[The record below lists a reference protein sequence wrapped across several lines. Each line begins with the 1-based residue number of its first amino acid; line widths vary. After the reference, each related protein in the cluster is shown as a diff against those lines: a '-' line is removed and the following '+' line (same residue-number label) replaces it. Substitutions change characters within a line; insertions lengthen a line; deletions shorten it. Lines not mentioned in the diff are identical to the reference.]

1 MQKTDDFWRCVY
13 TDSIDTISQEYK
25 FQLYIG
31 GEEGISAKDLAIQL
45 SNLNDLI
52 TIASGSDCNC
62 DLKVVS
68 AKTGSFVIDFFAIAH
83 VLQTFDANVG
93 INMIKTTLETVG
105 EWFKIKSH
113 LHQNPPK
120 SIEERADGVHIESE
134 NGNVYVTD
142 YRGAIFFEN
151 SIVRNSM
158 INIGNSLS
166 NSNRNCFSISGEDG
180 KEFVKL
186 DKDQF
191 EDISAPNDHIVE
203 DCFYTSE
210 QRMRLIVI
218 KPVLKGN
225 SRWTFKTS
233 ENKTIEARIEDELW
247 KDNFD
252 EGNIKLFA
260 GIGLEA
266 LVALQYKKDEYG
278 KPIDDTTKYSI
289 KKVYSTFGED
299 NKQETLPE

>member
-1 MQKTDDFWRCVY
+1 MIFWRCVY
-13 TDSIDTISQEYK
+13 TDSIDTILQEYK

-52 TIASGSDCNC
+52 TIASGSNCDCN
-62 DLKVVS
+62 LKVVS
-68 AKTGSFVIDFFAIAH
+68 AKTGSFVIDFFAIAQ

-142 YRGAIFFEN
+142 NRGAIFFEN
-151 SIVRNSM
+151 SIVRNSV

-233 ENKTIEARIEDELW
+233 ENKTIEARIEDEPW

-252 EGNIKLFA
+252 EGNVKLFA

>member
-1 MQKTDDFWRCVY
+1 M
-13 TDSIDTISQEYK
+13 
-25 FQLYIG
+25 
-31 GEEGISAKDLAIQL
+31 
-45 SNLNDLI
+45 NDLI
-52 TIASGSDCNC
+52 TIASGSNCDCN
-62 DLKVVS
+62 LKVVS
-68 AKTGSFVIDFFAIAH
+68 AKTGSFVIDFFAIAQ

-260 GIGLEA
+260 GIGLEV
-266 LVALQYKKDEYG
+266 LVALQYKKDKYG
-278 KPIDDTTKYSI
+278 KPIEDTTKYSI

-299 NKQETLPE
+299 NKQETLSE

>member
-52 TIASGSDCNC
+52 TIASGSNCDCN
-62 DLKVVS
+62 LKVVS
-68 AKTGSFVIDFFAIAH
+68 AKTGSFVIDFFAIAQ

-233 ENKTIEARIEDELW
+233 ENKTIEARIEDEPW

-260 GIGLEA
+260 GIGLEV
-266 LVALQYKKDEYG
+266 LVALQYKKDKYG
-278 KPIDDTTKYSI
+278 KPIEDTTKYSI

-299 NKQETLPE
+299 NKQETLSE

>member
-68 AKTGSFVIDFFAIAH
+68 AKTGSFVIDFFAIAQ

-260 GIGLEA
+260 GIGLEV
-266 LVALQYKKDEYG
+266 LVALQYKKDKYG
-278 KPIDDTTKYSI
+278 KPIEDTTKYSI

-299 NKQETLPE
+299 NKQETLSE

>member
-1 MQKTDDFWRCVY
+1 M
-13 TDSIDTISQEYK
+13 QEYK

-52 TIASGSDCNC
+52 TIASGSNCYCN
-62 DLKVVS
+62 LKVVS
-68 AKTGSFVIDFFAIAH
+68 AKTGSFVIDFFAIAQ

-186 DKDQF
+186 DKEQF

-233 ENKTIEARIEDELW
+233 ENKTIEARIEDETW
-247 KDNFD
+247 KDDFD

-260 GIGLEA
+260 GIGLEV
-266 LVALQYKKDEYG
+266 LVALQYKKDKYG
-278 KPIDDTTKYSI
+278 KPIEDTTKYSI

-299 NKQETLPE
+299 NKQETLSE

>member
-1 MQKTDDFWRCVY
+1 L
-13 TDSIDTISQEYK
+13 QEYK

-52 TIASGSDCNC
+52 TIASGSNCYCN
-62 DLKVVS
+62 LKVVS
-68 AKTGSFVIDFFAIAH
+68 AKTGSFVIDFFAIAQ

-166 NSNRNCFSISGEDG
+166 NSNSNRNCFSISGEDG

-186 DKDQF
+186 DKEQF

-233 ENKTIEARIEDELW
+233 ENKTIEARIEDETW
-247 KDNFD
+247 KDDFD

-260 GIGLEA
+260 GIGLEV
-266 LVALQYKKDEYG
+266 LVALQYKKDKYG
-278 KPIDDTTKYSI
+278 KPIEDTTKYSI

-299 NKQETLPE
+299 NKQETLSE

>member
-1 MQKTDDFWRCVY
+1 M
-13 TDSIDTISQEYK
+13 QEYK

-52 TIASGSDCNC
+52 TIASGSNCYCN
-62 DLKVVS
+62 LKVVS
-68 AKTGSFVIDFFAIAH
+68 AKTGSFVIDFFAIAQ

-142 YRGAIFFEN
+142 NRGAIFFEN
-151 SIVRNSM
+151 SIVRNSV

-233 ENKTIEARIEDELW
+233 ENKTIEARIEDEPW

-252 EGNIKLFA
+252 EGNVILFA

>member
-1 MQKTDDFWRCVY
+1 M
-13 TDSIDTISQEYK
+13 
-25 FQLYIG
+25 
-31 GEEGISAKDLAIQL
+31 
-45 SNLNDLI
+45 NDLI

-68 AKTGSFVIDFFAIAH
+68 AKTGSFITELLATAPA
-83 VLQTFDANVG
+83 LQTFDAVAGGVNV
-93 INMIKTTLETVG
+93 IKTTLETVG

-113 LHQNPPK
+113 LRQKPAE
-120 SIEERADGVHIESE
+120 SIEQKGDVVSIK
-134 NGNVYVTD
+134 NVDGNVYQTNNQ
-142 YRGAIFFEN
+142 GAEIL
-151 SIVRNSM
+151 RNANISHCV
-158 INIGNSLS
+158 INIGNLLS

-186 DKDQF
+186 DKEQF

-233 ENKTIEARIEDELW
+233 ENKTIEARIEDEPW

-252 EGNIKLFA
+252 EGNVKLFA

-266 LVALQYKKDEYG
+266 LVALQYKKDEHG
-278 KPIDDTTKYSI
+278 KPIEDTTKYSI

>member
-1 MQKTDDFWRCVY
+1 MIFWRCVY
-13 TDSIDTISQEYK
+13 TDSIDTILQEYK

-68 AKTGSFVIDFFAIAH
+68 AKTGSFITELFAIAPA
-83 VLQTFDANVG
+83 LQTFDAVAGGVNV
-93 INMIKTTLETVG
+93 IKTTLETVG

-113 LHQNPPK
+113 LRQKPPK
-120 SIEERADGVHIESE
+120 SIEREGNIVSIKNVD
-134 NGNVYVTD
+134 GNVYQTNNQ
-142 YRGAIFFEN
+142 GAEIL
-151 SIVRNSM
+151 RNANISHCI

-186 DKDQF
+186 DKEQF

-233 ENKTIEARIEDELW
+233 ENKTIEARIEDEPW

>member
-1 MQKTDDFWRCVY
+1 M
-13 TDSIDTISQEYK
+13 QEYK

-52 TIASGSDCNC
+52 TIASGSNCYCN
-62 DLKVVS
+62 LKVVS
-68 AKTGSFVIDFFAIAH
+68 AKTGSFVIDFFAIAQ

-166 NSNRNCFSISGEDG
+166 NSNSNRNCFSISGEDG

-186 DKDQF
+186 DKEQF

-233 ENKTIEARIEDELW
+233 ENKTIEARIEDETW
-247 KDNFD
+247 KDDFD

-260 GIGLEA
+260 GIGLEV
-266 LVALQYKKDEYG
+266 LVALQYKKDKYG
-278 KPIDDTTKYSI
+278 KPIEDTTKYSI

-299 NKQETLPE
+299 NKQETLSE

>member
-1 MQKTDDFWRCVY
+1 MIFWRCVY
-13 TDSIDTISQEYK
+13 TDSIDTILQEYK

-52 TIASGSDCNC
+52 TIASGSNCDCN
-62 DLKVVS
+62 LKVVS
-68 AKTGSFVIDFFAIAH
+68 AKTGSFVIDFFAIAQ

-142 YRGAIFFEN
+142 NRGAIFFEN
-151 SIVRNSM
+151 SIVRNSV

-233 ENKTIEARIEDELW
+233 ENKTIEARIEDEPW

-252 EGNIKLFA
+252 EGNVKLFA

-278 KPIDDTTKYSI
+278 KLRGVK
-289 KKVYSTFGED
+289 
-299 NKQETLPE
+299 

>member
-1 MQKTDDFWRCVY
+1 MIFWRCVY
-13 TDSIDTISQEYK
+13 TDSIDTILQEYK

-52 TIASGSDCNC
+52 TIASGSNCDCN
-62 DLKVVS
+62 LKVVS
-68 AKTGSFVIDFFAIAH
+68 AKTGSFVIDFFAIAQ

-142 YRGAIFFEN
+142 NRGAIFFEN
-151 SIVRNSM
+151 SIVRNSV

-233 ENKTIEARIEDELW
+233 ENKTIEARIEDEPW

-252 EGNIKLFA
+252 EGNVKLFA

-289 KKVYSTFGED
+289 KKVY
-299 NKQETLPE
+299 

>member
-1 MQKTDDFWRCVY
+1 MIFGGCVY

-52 TIASGSDCNC
+52 TIASGSNCDCN
-62 DLKVVS
+62 LKVVS
-68 AKTGSFVIDFFAIAH
+68 AKTGSFVIDFFAIAQ

-142 YRGAIFFEN
+142 NRGAIFFEN
-151 SIVRNSM
+151 SIVRNSV

-233 ENKTIEARIEDELW
+233 ENKTIEARIEDEPW

-260 GIGLEA
+260 GIGLEV
-266 LVALQYKKDEYG
+266 LVALQYKKDKYG
-278 KPIDDTTKYSI
+278 KPIEDTTKYSI

-299 NKQETLPE
+299 NKQETLSE